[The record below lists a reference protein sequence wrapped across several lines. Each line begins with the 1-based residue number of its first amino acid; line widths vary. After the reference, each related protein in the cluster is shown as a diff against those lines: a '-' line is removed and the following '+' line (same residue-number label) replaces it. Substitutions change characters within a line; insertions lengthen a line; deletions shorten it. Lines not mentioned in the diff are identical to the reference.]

1 MSSSDMKKEGWPVMK
16 KIKFA
21 MAAFLFAAV
30 ALFLFHNL
38 PRTAVV
44 QISGTDVK
52 RVDRESGEVV
62 SKNAQDTSARG
73 AGKTYDVRF
82 INSVARNGKT
92 MVFRNEDTG
101 WGWPPY
107 FKFNSADL
115 TAQAQAFASVPDKPW
130 VLVKYYGW
138 RIRIFSMFPNAI
150 SLRTVD
156 RDYDHF
162 PLFNVVFVVL
172 LAIGVFI
179 VLRKIRKLLG
189 GRRRPEKG
197 ADEGK

>member
-1 MSSSDMKKEGWPVMK
+1 MK

-21 MAAFLFAAV
+21 MAAFLLAAV

-44 QISGTDVK
+44 QISGTDMK
-52 RVDRESGEVV
+52 RVDRESGKVV
-62 SKNAQDTSARG
+62 DKNILDDQKSSKL
-73 AGKTYDVRF
+73 KTYDVRY

-115 TAQAQAFASVPDKPW
+115 TAQAQAYASVPEKPW

-138 RIRIFSMFPNAI
+138 RIRIFSMFPNAV

-156 RDYDHF
+156 RDYNHF
-162 PLFNVVFVVL
+162 PLFNIVL
-172 LAIGVFI
+172 ISLMIIAVFI
-179 VLRKIRKLLG
+179 LWRKIRKLLK
-189 GRRRPEKG
+189 GRRRP
-197 ADEGK
+197 DQS

>member
-1 MSSSDMKKEGWPVMK
+1 MTTIK
-16 KIKFA
+16 KIKIA
-21 MAAFLFAAV
+21 IAVMLVAAV

-52 RVDRESGEVV
+52 RVDRESGKVLGPKAV
-62 SKNAQDTSARG
+62 DDQGRINRQ
-73 AGKTYDVRF
+73 TYDVRF

-92 MVFRNEDTG
+92 KVFRNEDTG

-115 TAQAQAFASVPDKPW
+115 TAQAQAFASVPEKPW

-138 RIRIFSMFPNAI
+138 RIQDFFDVPQC
-150 SLRTVD
+150 
-156 RDYDHF
+156 H
-162 PLFNVVFVVL
+162 
-172 LAIGVFI
+172 
-179 VLRKIRKLLG
+179 
-189 GRRRPEKG
+189 
-197 ADEGK
+197 